1 MSIHARKPATGHGA
15 SFGTVIHPDARHDR
29 APSIDGPAS
38 TRIEPIDLP
47 GDRQHASDVARAEPT
62 ARRQHVPVEP
72 PDLPWYR
79 TERWLA
85 VQLLA
90 LVPILSAMFAPS
102 QFRIPL
108 SIVGGTLVAIG
119 TVMMLMHKPTGSL
132 RDTRADS
139 SSA

>member
-1 MSIHARKPATGHGA
+1 MSIHARKPATDRGTT
-15 SFGTVIHPDARHDR
+15 FGSVILPDARHDR
-29 APSIDGPAS
+29 APSTDGPAS
-38 TRIEPIDLP
+38 TRVEPIATS
-47 GDRQHASDVARAEPT
+47 GDRQRAGDDSHTESS
-62 ARRQHVPVEP
+62 ARRQHATVES
-72 PDLPWYR
+72 PDRPWYH

-132 RDTRADS
+132 RDTGADS